1 MIKGLLVILS
11 GPSGVGKG
19 TVLKALIAQM
29 PQLKVSVS
37 ATTRTPRPGEAEGR
51 EYYFLTD
58 DSFERMQAE
67 GAFLEWANVH
77 GHRYG
82 TLKSK
87 VTEILM
93 AGSDLLLE
101 IDIQGAEQVC
111 RHCPDAVSIF
121 MAPPSMKVLKRRI
134 TGRGTEDAERIRLR
148 LEAACREMEA
158 YRTYGYVVVNNKVEA
173 AAALLAS
180 IIKAEKCRVSRGVR
194 PPL

>member
-1 MIKGLLVILS
+1 MTKGLLVILS

-19 TVLKALIAQM
+19 TVCRALITQM
-29 PQLKVSVS
+29 PQLKLSVS
-37 ATTRTPRPGEAEGR
+37 ATTRMPRPGETEGR

-58 DSFERMQAE
+58 ETFERMQAE

-82 TLKSK
+82 TMKNK
-87 VTEILM
+87 VAEMLM
-93 AGSDLLLE
+93 AGFDLLLE

-111 RHCPDAVSIF
+111 RQCPDAVSVF
-121 MAPPSMKVLKRRI
+121 MAPPSMEVLKRRI

-158 YRTYGYVVVNNKVEA
+158 YHTYDYVVVNNKVEV
-173 AAALLAS
+173 AAALLAA

>member
-1 MIKGLLVILS
+1 MTKGLLVILS

-19 TVLKALIAQM
+19 TVCRALITQM
-29 PQLKVSVS
+29 PQLKLSVS
-37 ATTRTPRPGEAEGR
+37 ATTRTPRPGETEGR

-58 DSFERMQAE
+58 ETFERMQAE

-82 TLKSK
+82 TMKNK
-87 VTEILM
+87 VAEMLM
-93 AGSDLLLE
+93 AGFDLLLE

-111 RHCPDAVSIF
+111 RQCPDAVSVF
-121 MAPPSMKVLKRRI
+121 MAPPSMEVLKRRI

-158 YRTYGYVVVNNKVEA
+158 YHTYDYVVVNNKVEV
-173 AAALLAS
+173 AAALLAA

>member
-1 MIKGLLVILS
+1 MTKGLLVILS

-19 TVLKALIAQM
+19 TVCRALITKM
-29 PQLKVSVS
+29 PQLKLSVS
-37 ATTRTPRPGEAEGR
+37 ATTRMPRPGETEGR

-58 DSFERMQAE
+58 ESFERMQAE

-82 TLKSK
+82 TMKSK
-87 VTEILM
+87 VAEMLM
-93 AGSDLLLE
+93 AGFDLLLE

-111 RHCPDAVSIF
+111 RQCPDAVSVF
-121 MAPPSMKVLKRRI
+121 MAPPSMEVLKRRI

-158 YRTYGYVVVNNKVEA
+158 YHTYDYVVVNNKVEV
-173 AAALLAS
+173 AAALLAA

>member
-1 MIKGLLVILS
+1 
-11 GPSGVGKG
+11 
-19 TVLKALIAQM
+19 M
-29 PQLKVSVS
+29 PQLKLSVS
-37 ATTRTPRPGEAEGR
+37 ATTRTPRPGETEGR

-58 DSFERMQAE
+58 ETFERMQAE

-82 TLKSK
+82 TMKNK
-87 VTEILM
+87 VAEMLM
-93 AGSDLLLE
+93 AGFDLLLE

-111 RHCPDAVSIF
+111 RQCPDAVSVF
-121 MAPPSMKVLKRRI
+121 MAPPSMEVLKRRI

-158 YRTYGYVVVNNKVEA
+158 YHTYDYVVVNNKVEV
-173 AAALLAS
+173 AAALLAA